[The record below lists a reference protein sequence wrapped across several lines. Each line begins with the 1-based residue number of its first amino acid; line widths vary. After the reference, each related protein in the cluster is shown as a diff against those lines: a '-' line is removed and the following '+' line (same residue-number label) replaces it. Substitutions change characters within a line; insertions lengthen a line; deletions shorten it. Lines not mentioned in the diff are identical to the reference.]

1 MTLVSEQSVAALI
14 GTGAGAA
21 IGAAAGGGNL
31 TLSLTEINLTRPT
44 RVLLSIARSGRF
56 NRAGHVSFLRPDGL
70 QADEW
75 KWASVQRLRER
86 GSEGEKRTA

>member
-1 MTLVSEQSVAALI
+1 MVAALI
-14 GTGAGAA
+14 GAGAGAA

-44 RVLLSIARSGRF
+44 RVLLAIAASGRF
-56 NRAGHVSFLRPDGL
+56 DCAWHVSFLRPDGL

-75 KWASVQRLRER
+75 KWPGVQRLRER
-86 GSEGEKRTA
+86 DSEGGKRTA

>member
-31 TLSLTEINLTRPT
+31 TL
-44 RVLLSIARSGRF
+44 V
-56 NRAGHVSFLRPDGL
+56 VD
-70 QADEW
+70 
-75 KWASVQRLRER
+75 
-86 GSEGEKRTA
+86 